1 MPDVLDALDPVS
13 NGCGLGMYTFMPI
26 RPYVDHDLCV
36 SSGACVLEF
45 PDAFAY
51 QEGSEALAVVL
62 PGADELSDEELRDA
76 AALCPVEAIRL
87 LDDDNADVT
96 LEVVDARK

>member
-1 MPDVLDALDPVS
+1 
-13 NGCGLGMYTFMPI
+13 MYTLMPL

-51 QEGSEALAVVL
+51 QEGPEALAIVL
-62 PGADELSDEELRDA
+62 PGAAELSDDELRDA
-76 AALCPVEAIRL
+76 ASLCPVEAIRL
-87 LDDDNADVT
+87 LDDEGTDVT
-96 LEVVDARK
+96 LEVVDASHH